1 MSIVVRFG
9 PGEATTDQYDEVLH
23 RLDES
28 GNWPPDGLDYL
39 FEVYKTFKGETLVRF
54 TSPFVSRLVSG

>member
-28 GNWPPDGLDYL
+28 GNWLPDGLDYL
-39 FEVYKTFKGETLVRF
+39 FEVYNTFKR
-54 TSPFVSRLVSG
+54 

>member
-1 MSIVVRFG
+1 MSIVVRFA
-9 PGEATTDQYDEVLH
+9 PSEATTDQDDEVLH

-39 FEVYKTFKGETLVRF
+39 FEVYNTFKR
-54 TSPFVSRLVSG
+54 